1 MKAKLVLCCILKIAS
16 SGKFSQNASYHSK
29 SFKELKSELSRIP
42 DQFLL
47 TETAIETF
55 LENNCT
61 F

>member
-42 DQFLL
+42 DQSF
-47 TETAIETF
+47 TYR
-55 LENNCT
+55 NSHRDVP
-61 F
+61 